1 MVELPSKR
9 RLCSDRCPTQSRRAT
24 KLGIEPS
31 IIHRHSLSPCKATA
45 APYSAAHGGPT
56 VPASLVRLVSGPKLR
71 GTRRLSRTEPIC
83 ACGKLGW
90 TLPEAQSVS
99 TWHSRA
105 CAGCTGVNIGEMNT
119 PSRARHPST
128 ARSYEGHG
136 PLGNHPYQIL
146 DLYTRS

>member
-71 GTRRLSRTEPIC
+71 GDAPTVADRAHLCVRKARMDSAGGPERLNLAQQGLCWLHWGKHWRNEHTLQSTTSLYCQELRGPWPTWQPSVPNSR
-83 ACGKLGW
+83 
-90 TLPEAQSVS
+90 
-99 TWHSRA
+99 
-105 CAGCTGVNIGEMNT
+105 
-119 PSRARHPST
+119 
-128 ARSYEGHG
+128 
-136 PLGNHPYQIL
+136 PLY
-146 DLYTRS
+146 